1 MAEGRKRKY
10 QRVSGINWEAVAIEE
25 CQAEIK
31 KTIMRGV
38 VNRWRYR
45 YLDKTVQEIITE
57 LIEDLDS
64 EALKEQ
70 CRNSLPKFARDV
82 YTETYKA
89 FGSIPKYQLKDY
101 FTPWGQLSPEQQAR
115 VIHHAETSPP
125 PAEMAYNRGSPGYA
139 QYVHA
144 AVRKAM
150 EQIIAMTP
158 KTDYVTH
165 VNLRNIAEMEYRFRQ
180 HVDKK
185 QALEA
190 RGVKLIMVPSHS
202 NCSKRCQ
209 KWQGRVYSLDGSEGI
224 TPDGKRYV
232 PLERATRSDEVKY
245 IAKSS
250 GRVHYNGLF
259 GYNCRHE
266 MREYTPGMRD
276 VKIPDHVIKHQRAL
290 EQDQRIMERNVR
302 RYKEKALLLR
312 ETGAVEAAREATAKA
327 KEWTQKYKDFS
338 VKNNIPYI
346 DQRLVVIPGEK
357 ISQRKEN
364 VRTQEAKKGVILPGT
379 A

>member
-1 MAEGRKRKY
+1 MADERKRKY
-10 QRVSGINWEAVAIEE
+10 QRVSGINWEAVAIED
-25 CQAEIK
+25 CQTEIK

-38 VNRWRYR
+38 VNRWQYR
-45 YLDKTVQEIITE
+45 YLDKSVQKIITD

-64 EALKEQ
+64 EPLKEQ

-89 FGSIPKYQLKDY
+89 FGNIPKYQLKDY
-101 FTPWGQLSPEQQAR
+101 FAPWGRLSPEQQAR
-115 VIHHAETSPP
+115 VIHHAETTPP
-125 PAEMAYNRGSPGYA
+125 PAEYGYNRGSTENQ

-150 EQIIAMTP
+150 AEIIAMTP
-158 KTDYVTH
+158 KADYVTH
-165 VNLRNIAEMEYRFRQ
+165 VNLRNIAEMEYRFQR

-209 KWQGRVYSLDGSEGI
+209 KWQGRIYSLDGSEGI

-232 PLERATRSDEVKY
+232 PLERATHSEEVKY

-266 MREYTPGMRD
+266 MREYKPGMRD

-302 RYKEKALLLR
+302 RYKEEALLLR
-312 ETGAVEAAREATAKA
+312 EAGAIDQAREATAKA
-327 KEWTQKYKDFS
+327 REWTKKYEAFS

-346 DQRLVVIPGEK
+346 EQRLVVVSGEN
-357 ISQRKEN
+357 ISKRKETP
-364 VRTQEAKKGVILPGT
+364 RTREAKKV
-379 A
+379 